1 MSWLFASGGQSVGA
15 SESVL
20 PMSIQGWF
28 PLGWAG
34 LISLLSKG
42 LSRFS
47 SSTSVQKHQLFSAQP
62 SLWSSSHILYMTAG
76 KTIALTTWTFVS
88 KMMSLLFKTL
98 SRFSTAILPRSK
110 HLLSSWLQS
119 RSTLILEPKKMKS
132 DTICTFSPSICHKV
146 IRPYAM
152 ILVFWMLSFKPAF
165 LLCFFTFIKRLI
177 ENLI

>member
-1 MSWLFASGGQSVGA
+1 MSRLFASGGQSVGA
-15 SESVL
+15 SASVL

-28 PLGWAG
+28 PLGWTG
-34 LISLLSKG
+34 WISLQSKG

-98 SRFSTAILPRSK
+98 SRFVIAFLPRST
-110 HLLSSWLQS
+110 HLLISRLQS
-119 RSTLILEPKKMKS
+119 SSSVILEPKKRRNLALLPSFPLLFAMKWW
-132 DTICTFSPSICHKV
+132 D
-146 IRPYAM
+146 
-152 ILVFWMLSFKPAF
+152 WMPWYW
-165 LLCFFTFIKRLI
+165 FFNI
-177 ENLI
+177 EF